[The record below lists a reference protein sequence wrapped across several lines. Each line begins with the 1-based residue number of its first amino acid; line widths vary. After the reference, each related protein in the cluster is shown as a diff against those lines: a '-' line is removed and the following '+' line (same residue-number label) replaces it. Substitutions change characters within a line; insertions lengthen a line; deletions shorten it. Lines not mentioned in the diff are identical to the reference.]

1 MAETVS
7 WLPAATAGI
16 TGLAALGGQFIAGQ
30 LQRRNQELAEHR
42 QRREQ
47 IGELI
52 ADVIALHEDSYPD
65 LLDGDN
71 ARQDLDAL
79 WERRNKVR
87 IPLLKLAT
95 VHPSAKVR
103 ELARIVEVYITCT
116 LGELD
121 RSLGEQGDGRARRLK
136 AAKENHERVSV
147 NLDELVNAI
156 QQE

>member
-1 MAETVS
+1 MAETAS

-16 TGLAALGGQFIAGQ
+16 TALAALGGQFIAGQ
-30 LQRRNQELAEHR
+30 FQRRNQELAEHR

-47 IGELI
+47 AGELL
-52 ADVIALHEDSYPD
+52 ADVIALHEDSYPN
-65 LLDGDN
+65 LLDGDD

-79 WERRNKVR
+79 WERRNRIR

-95 VHPSAKVR
+95 VHPSARVR
-103 ELARIVEVYITCT
+103 ELARIVEVYILGT
-116 LGELD
+116 LGELE
-121 RSLGEQGDGRARRLK
+121 RSLGEQGDGRAHRLR
-136 AAKENHERVSV
+136 AAKELHERVSA